1 MIKLREGFHETK
13 NGKTKKKTKE
23 TKSSFYEWVKK
34 IEKPLHQIREKEAQ
48 IKRTRI
54 KWGLSLLGI
63 KKKKKISRE
72 YHEQPLC
79 QQIIQL
85 RKKGHFPKKDTNY
98 WKWPEVEIESL
109 HRAVE
114 SKEIELIILNFS
126 LSLSLLH
133 TLPHTHTHKPK
144 T

>member
-1 MIKLREGFHETK
+1 MSQQNWKTFTPNKREGGSTNKTK
-13 NGKTKKKTKE
+13 NKMGVITTG
-23 TKSSFYEWVKK
+23 
-34 IEKPLHQIREKEAQ
+34 HQ
-48 IKRTRI
+48 
-54 KWGLSLLGI
+54 

-98 WKWPEVEIESL
+98 WKWPEVEIENL

-126 LSLSLLH
+126 LSLSLIH
-133 TLPHTHTHKPK
+133 TLPHTHTHTQTQDLTAFSGKFYQTFK
-144 T
+144 KDLIAKFMRASKK